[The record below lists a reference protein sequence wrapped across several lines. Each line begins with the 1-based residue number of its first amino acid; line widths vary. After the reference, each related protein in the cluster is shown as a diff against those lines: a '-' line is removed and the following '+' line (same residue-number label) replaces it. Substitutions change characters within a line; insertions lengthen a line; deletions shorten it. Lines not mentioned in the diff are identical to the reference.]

1 MDKKITRTY
10 LMITVLGILCTAF
23 STLVFQAYTYS
34 RESSSSTNQE
44 AVSWTDRMQM
54 KVQNGTYLFSTT
66 LPQEGTDGMVI
77 AYDTSH
83 MILQVTIDD
92 EIVYTLKTG
101 ADKWMKTTGYQ
112 WNFIPL
118 MKGDGGK
125 KILFRVRPAYQD
137 AKPKGGF
144 YYGTRSQVEHTII
157 KERLPKFFIT
167 CLILISSIILLLYTV
182 VITDKRDEDS
192 GLGHFIVFAIMLGIW
207 MICESQILELYIP
220 CGIAMV
226 MMDHL
231 MLMLMSLPFLLFLRS
246 MYPNRENPLWKFCC
260 YLNCFVVTFRI
271 LLQLLGLY
279 DLRETL
285 WLTHIVLCVFVAS
298 IFALSISGI
307 TKKEMTKQMKLNICC
322 VLILL
327 AAVFVELLEYRL
339 HNKSAPIGS
348 IGFLFY
354 IVVMGLSSV
363 KKSHKMLEQA
373 KESEL
378 YRKLA
383 FVDELTGVYNR
394 TAFKRD
400 LNSCLVTDEKTQEQ
414 KILPTVLYMF
424 DLNDLKK
431 CNDNF
436 GHEYGDQYIQM
447 ISSGIRKIFESDGNC
462 YRIGGDEFCVI
473 TPFTSK
479 TAISERL
486 KCLNAYVAEKRQL
499 DFVVPIS
506 VAAGYA
512 VYDPE
517 IDATLEDT
525 MRRADDMM
533 YQDKQAQKRAKSFP

>member
-1 MDKKITRTY
+1 
-10 LMITVLGILCTAF
+10 
-23 STLVFQAYTYS
+23 
-34 RESSSSTNQE
+34 
-44 AVSWTDRMQM
+44 
-54 KVQNGTYLFSTT
+54 
-66 LPQEGTDGMVI
+66 
-77 AYDTSH
+77 
-83 MILQVTIDD
+83 
-92 EIVYTLKTG
+92 
-101 ADKWMKTTGYQ
+101 
-112 WNFIPL
+112 
-118 MKGDGGK
+118 
-125 KILFRVRPAYQD
+125 
-137 AKPKGGF
+137 
-144 YYGTRSQVEHTII
+144 
-157 KERLPKFFIT
+157 
-167 CLILISSIILLLYTV
+167 
-182 VITDKRDEDS
+182 
-192 GLGHFIVFAIMLGIW
+192 
-207 MICESQILELYIP
+207 
-220 CGIAMV
+220 
-226 MMDHL
+226 
-231 MLMLMSLPFLLFLRS
+231 
-246 MYPNRENPLWKFCC
+246 
-260 YLNCFVVTFRI
+260 
-271 LLQLLGLY
+271 
-279 DLRETL
+279 
-285 WLTHIVLCVFVAS
+285 
-298 IFALSISGI
+298 
-307 TKKEMTKQMKLNICC
+307 
-322 VLILL
+322 
-327 AAVFVELLEYRL
+327 
-339 HNKSAPIGS
+339 
-348 IGFLFY
+348 
-354 IVVMGLSSV
+354 MGLSSV

-486 KCLNAYVAEKRQL
+486 KCLNAYVAEKRKL

>member
-10 LMITVLGILCTAF
+10 LLITLLGILCTAF
-23 STLVFQAYTYS
+23 STLVFQSYTYNRDLDS
-34 RESSSSTNQE
+34 NAEQG
-44 AVSWTDRMQM
+44 AISWTDRMQ
-54 KVQNGTYLFSTT
+54 KKELNGITLFSTT
-66 LPQEGTDGMVI
+66 LPEEGTDGKVI

-92 EIVYTLKTG
+92 EIVYTLKTES
-101 ADKWMKTTGYQ
+101 DRWMKTTGYQ

-118 MKGDGGK
+118 MQGDVGK
-125 KILFRVRPAYQD
+125 EILFRVRPAYHD
-137 AKPKGGF
+137 TKPKGGF

-167 CLILISSIILLLYTV
+167 CLILISGIILLLYTI
-182 VITDKRDEDS
+182 VITEKREKDE
-192 GLGHFIVFAIMLGIW
+192 GLRHFIIFAIMLGIW

-226 MMDHL
+226 LMDHL
-231 MLMLMSLPFLLFLRS
+231 MLMLMPLPFLLFLRN
-246 MYPNRENPLWKFCC
+246 MYPNREHPLWGFCC
-260 YLNCFVVTFRI
+260 YLNCAVVSLRI
-271 LLQLLGLY
+271 FLQILGLY

-285 WLTHIVLCVFVAS
+285 WMTHIILCVYVAS
-298 IFALSISGI
+298 ISWLSISGI
-307 TKKEMTKQMKLNICC
+307 AKKEMTRQMKLNICC

-327 AAVFVELLEYRL
+327 LTIFLELLEYRL
-339 HNKSAPIGS
+339 HNKSTPIGS

-363 KKSHKMLEQA
+363 KKSRKMMEQA

-400 LNSCLVTDEKTQEQ
+400 LNNCRVTDEETKEQ

-447 ISSGIRKIFESDGNC
+447 ISSGIRTIFQGSGNC

-473 TPFTSK
+473 TPFISQ
-479 TAISERL
+479 ASISESLDRL
-486 KCLNAYVAEKRQL
+486 KAYVAEKRKM

-512 VYDPE
+512 VYDSE
-517 IDATLEDT
+517 IDTTLEDT

-533 YQDKQAQKRAKSFP
+533 YRDKQEQKRARSSP